1 MNVVIDTT
9 VFGQGFNARSADVR
23 LLKEFIDRTHAE
35 LCVPGIVLDEAVN
48 LVRKSIE
55 EVNAKLETTQRL
67 TGDEKMYSKFDVS
80 AGLTAHRGSID
91 NLFAYLKARVL
102 AYPTVEHKELVM
114 RALAP
119 NKPFVSGGRGYRDA
133 LIWFSLLELAQACT
147 EEISFISDNSD
158 DWCHG
163 RKDFRL
169 HSDYVKDMKSKG
181 IEISRVRFFS
191 SLGQFTQECSIAN
204 LPESP
209 KGPEKLKDETPNY
222 QQLLTD
228 RKEWVT
234 PLIERSLPSFLVEIS
249 RFNALL
255 EDVELVAMV
264 GPTEIRSL
272 PRRILEGDRGVLQ
285 FSAEYKLAV
294 EFSIRRAE
302 LAAWS
307 QRLSFH
313 QRRDLNDHQLR
324 VMCTVPVRIS
334 FHAIER
340 EEEIEGLS
348 IVSIALMGEYK
359 SAFTGPDTVAVKLN
373 QMEIHAPQHR
383 DRGVVTCATCQEEF
397 GVGDHTLFPGT
408 QTWGHLVAKLEGLLA
423 EDHRAGRGHANLYN
437 LVGPYR
443 ID

>member
-1 MNVVIDTT
+1 MKVVIDTT

-23 LLKEFIDRTHAE
+23 LLKEFIDRTQSE
-35 LCVPGIVLDEAVN
+35 LCVPGIVYDEAVN

-67 TGDEKMYSKFDVS
+67 TGDEQMYSKFDVG
-80 AGLTAHRGSID
+80 AGLTAHRESID
-91 NLFAYLKARVL
+91 KLLKYLKARVL
-102 AYPTVEHKELVM
+102 PYPNVDHKELVV

-133 LIWFSLLELAQACT
+133 LIWFSLLELALGCA
-147 EEISFISDNSD
+147 EAISFISDNSD

-181 IEISRVRFFS
+181 IEISRVRLFS
-191 SLGQFTQECSIAN
+191 SLGQFIQECSIAN

-209 KGPEKLKDETPNY
+209 NGTEKLKEEAPNY
-222 QQLLTD
+222 QLLLIE
-228 RKEWVT
+228 RKEWVR
-234 PLIERSLPSFLVEIS
+234 PLLDRSLPSFLVEIS
-249 RFNALL
+249 RFNALV
-255 EDVELVAMV
+255 EDVDLVAM
-264 GPTEIRSL
+264 GAPDEIRSL
-272 PRRILEGDRGVLQ
+272 PLRVLEADRRVLQ

-307 QRLSFH
+307 QRLAFH

-324 VMCTVPVRIS
+324 VMSTVHVRVS

-340 EEEIEGLS
+340 AEEIEGLS
-348 IVSIALMGEYK
+348 IVSIALAGEYK
-359 SAFTGPDTVAVKLN
+359 VAFTGPDPVAVKLN

-383 DRGVVTCATCQEEF
+383 HRGIVTCELCHEQF
-397 GVGDHTLFPGT
+397 GVGDHTLFPST
-408 QTWGHLVAKLEGLLA
+408 QTWGHSVAKLEALLA
-423 EDHRAGRGHANLYN
+423 EDHRVNRGHANLYN

>member
-1 MNVVIDTT
+1 MKVVIDTT
-9 VFGQGFNARSADVR
+9 VFGQGFNARSADVQ

-35 LCVPGIVLDEAVN
+35 LCVPGIVYDEAVN

-55 EVNAKLETTQRL
+55 EVNAKLEMTQRL
-67 TGDEKMYSKFDVS
+67 TGNEQTYSKFDVG
-80 AGLTAHRGSID
+80 AGLTAHRESID
-91 NLFAYLKARVL
+91 KLLKHLNARVL
-102 AYPTVEHKELVM
+102 PYPTVEHKDLII

-133 LIWFSLLELAQACT
+133 LIWFSLLELALGCA
-147 EEISFISDNSD
+147 EDISFISDNSD

-163 RKDFRL
+163 RKDLRL
-169 HSDYVKDMKSKG
+169 HSDYVRDMKGKG
-181 IEISRVRFFS
+181 IEISRIRLFS
-191 SLGQFTQECSIAN
+191 SLGQFSQECSIAN
-204 LPESP
+204 LPEST
-209 KGPEKLKDETPNY
+209 KGPEKLKDVIPNY

-228 RKEWVT
+228 RKRWVT
-234 PLIERSLPSFLVEIS
+234 PLVERSLTTFLAEIS
-249 RFNALL
+249 RFNGFL

-264 GPTEIRSL
+264 GPTEIVSL
-272 PRRILEGDRGVLQ
+272 PPRILERDARVLQ

-307 QRLSFH
+307 LRLSFQ
-313 QRRDLNDHQLR
+313 QRRDLNDHQVR
-324 VMCTVPVRIS
+324 VMSAVPVRIS
-334 FHAIER
+334 FHAIDR
-340 EEEIEGLS
+340 GEEIEGLS

-359 SAFTGPDTVAVKLN
+359 AAFTGPDPVAIKLH

-383 DRGVVTCATCQEEF
+383 DRGIVTCASCREQF
-397 GVGDHTLFPGT
+397 GVGDHSLLPSTD
-408 QTWGHLVAKLEGLLA
+408 TWGHLVAKLEDLLA
-423 EDHRAGRGHANLYN
+423 EDHRVNRGHANLYN